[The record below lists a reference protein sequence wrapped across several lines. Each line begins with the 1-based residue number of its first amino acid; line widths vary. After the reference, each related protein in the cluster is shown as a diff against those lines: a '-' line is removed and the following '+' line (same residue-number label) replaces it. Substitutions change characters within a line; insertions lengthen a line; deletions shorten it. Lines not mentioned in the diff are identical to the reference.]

1 MIYDKHE
8 LATQEFPF
16 AFTGKVFEFYDG
28 KRTHQKRV
36 ESISSGVYHGTST
49 WWHKNGAK
57 QFEAEFVKGVLQ
69 GRTVWYRED
78 GSVEYEGFWANGKL
92 DKATTYDINQNP
104 IGEGVISGNGTLTYQ
119 HPNGEKR
126 LEETYTDG
134 KLTETKWW
142 DEQGNP
148 VESVE
153 PKFIPIFGRIK

>member
-1 MIYDKHE
+1 M
-8 LATQEFPF
+8 
-16 AFTGKVFEFYDG
+16 
-28 KRTHQKRV
+28 
-36 ESISSGVYHGTST
+36 YHGTST